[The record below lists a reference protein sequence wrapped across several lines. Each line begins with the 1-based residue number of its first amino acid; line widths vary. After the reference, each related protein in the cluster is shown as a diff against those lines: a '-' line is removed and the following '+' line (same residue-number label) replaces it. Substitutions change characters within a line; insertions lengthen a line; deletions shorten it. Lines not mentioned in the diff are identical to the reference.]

1 MKKAIATFLIAFIVA
16 LPARAGEAFSVE
28 IIRSAALPKGTLF
41 DQTVLW
47 MAESFRSSKEVIE
60 LKDKELGTIIGNGA
74 FDMNIGASFLPVNT
88 PVTFKL
94 RIDIKD
100 NKYRM
105 TFTNVNMVF
114 DGRPKP
120 IEDTNRTSNEPK
132 VRERF
137 EQIANSLDSYLA
149 TPRKDF

>member
-1 MKKAIATFLIAFIVA
+1 MKKIIAIFLAAFVVA
-16 LPARAGEAFSVE
+16 LPASAGEAFSVE
-28 IIRSAALPKGTLF
+28 IIRPASLQKGTLF
-41 DQTVLW
+41 DQTILW
-47 MAESFRSSKEVIE
+47 MAENFRSSKEVIE

-74 FDMNIGASFLPVNT
+74 MDMNIGLSFLPSNV

-105 TFTNVNMVF
+105 TFSNVKMVF
-114 DGRPKP
+114 DGNAKP
-120 IEDTNRTSNEPK
+120 IEDTNRASNEPK

-137 EQIANSLDSYLA
+137 EQMANSLDAYLTA
-149 TPRKDF
+149 PKKDF

>member
-1 MKKAIATFLIAFIVA
+1 MKRLITLLLASVIVV
-16 LPARAGEAFSVE
+16 LPAWGADALVVE
-28 IIRSAALPKGTLF
+28 IVRPASLKKEALF

-60 LKDKELGTIIGNGA
+60 LKDKDLGTIVGNGV
-74 FDMNIGASFLPVNT
+74 FDLNIGLSILPTNV

-105 TFTNVNMVF
+105 TFSNVRMVVN
-114 DGRPKP
+114 GNAKP
-120 IEDTNRTSNEPK
+120 IEDTNRASNEPK

-137 EQIANSLDSYLA
+137 AQISNSLDTYVA
-149 TPRKDF
+149 EPHKDF

>member
-1 MKKAIATFLIAFIVA
+1 MKKAIAMLFAAFVVA
-16 LPARAGEAFSVE
+16 LPARAGDAFNVE
-28 IIRSAALPKGTLF
+28 IIRDAALPKGTLF
-41 DQTVLW
+41 DQTILW

-60 LKDKELGTIIGNGA
+60 LKDKELGTIIGNGSLE
-74 FDMNIGASFLPVNT
+74 MNIGASFLPVNT

-105 TFTNVNMVF
+105 TFSNVKMVF
-114 DGRPKP
+114 DNYAKP
-120 IEDTNRTSNEPK
+120 IEDTNRKSTEPK
-132 VRERF
+132 VRVQF
-137 EQIANSLDSYLA
+137 EQIANSLDKYIA